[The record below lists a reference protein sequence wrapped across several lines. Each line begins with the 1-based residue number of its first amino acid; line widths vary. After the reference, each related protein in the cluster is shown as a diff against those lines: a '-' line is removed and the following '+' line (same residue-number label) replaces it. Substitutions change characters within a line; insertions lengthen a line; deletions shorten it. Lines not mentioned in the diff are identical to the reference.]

1 MSQFSAL
8 LLNAISIWFKKP
20 HLLWFALFYIIF
32 AFAID
37 PLTNSQI
44 ASPLFEFIL
53 FFGAMILMLF
63 VHQFIIFGI
72 GRASQNQAFNLEET
86 SFKQW
91 LSFIFFVLLSLPII
105 AVFGAGVEF
114 IVSQFPKN
122 TVLLGTAAS
131 ATAILYIMLVTI
143 TVCTIFPGE
152 TRLPRREIFSSAL
165 REIWAKWILIGLVAM
180 ILETIVGLQYPPL
193 SIQLHFLLSVIRL
206 LVMTMLTLSFIKEN
220 HAQEFISGEM
230 LNV

>member
-20 HLLWFALFYIIF
+20 HLLWFALLYIIF

-37 PLTNSQI
+37 PLTNSQT
-44 ASPLFEFIL
+44 ASPLVEFIL

-91 LSFIFFVLLSLPII
+91 RSFIFFVLLSLPII
-105 AVFGAGVEF
+105 AVFGAGV
-114 IVSQFPKN
+114 
-122 TVLLGTAAS
+122 G
-131 ATAILYIMLVTI
+131 ATLRGLRARPSVP
-143 TVCTIFPGE
+143 VEAGHR
-152 TRLPRREIFSSAL
+152 RLH
-165 REIWAKWILIGLVAM
+165 
-180 ILETIVGLQYPPL
+180 LETLRARGARRAGSSDRVPR
-193 SIQLHFLLSVIRL
+193 S
-206 LVMTMLTLSFIKEN
+206 
-220 HAQEFISGEM
+220 AW
-230 LNV
+230 